1 MKRTPLSTKPG
12 AVWGSDKSG
21 YRAVVLP
28 GTEGPPNTLEVP
40 VASHSGRQ
48 AGRLTPVER
57 KYHAGVHEIVDA
69 REAAVRMAARLKG
82 QLKPISGGL
91 DDAQVPRM
99 RKQAQARQVIAP
111 TRPVIGDDTEVIEA
125 GELDAFEPGM
135 QQAAEARPVQ
145 GWVEAVPGLGSDAN
159 MEAKARAQ
167 MDVTIQQKYLAQ
179 RRRIMLELTDT
190 TLTMSAI
197 DVIVNKYSVTVL
209 LPQLADGGTFI
220 PRCGSELTISLN
232 DESIGCY
239 FPGAHFEIPQLKLIG
254 LTFIRKE
261 EGT

>member
-1 MKRTPLSTKPG
+1 MRKRTPLSTKPG
-12 AVWGSDKSG
+12 AVWGSEKSG
-21 YRAVVLP
+21 YRHEVLP
-28 GTEGPPNTLEVP
+28 GEGPPDRLTIP
-40 VASHSGRQ
+40 VAATSGRQ
-48 AGRLTPVER
+48 AGRPTPSER
-57 KYHAGVHEIVDA
+57 RYHAGVHEVVDA
-69 REAAVRMAARLKG
+69 REAAVRMAARSKG
-82 QLKPISGGL
+82 QLRPISGGL
-91 DDAQVPRM
+91 DDAQVPLM
-99 RKQAQARQVIAP
+99 RKQAQPRQVITQP
-111 TRPVIGDDTEVIEA
+111 QPIIGDDTEVIESN
-125 GELDAFEPGM
+125 ELDAFEPGM
-135 QQAAEARPVQ
+135 QQTADPRSVK
-145 GWVEAVPGLGSDAN
+145 GWVEAVPGLGSPPSMDTT
-159 MEAKARAQ
+159 KAQ
-167 MDVTIQQKYLAQ
+167 QVVTVQQKYLAQ

-220 PRCGSELTISLN
+220 PRCGSELTISMA

>member
-21 YRAVVLP
+21 YRQVILP
-28 GTEGPPNTLEVP
+28 GTDGPPDKLTIP
-40 VASHSGRQ
+40 VASESGRQ
-48 AGRLTPVER
+48 TGRPTPVER
-57 KYHAGVHEIVDA
+57 RYRAGAHEVVDA
-69 REAAVRMAARLKG
+69 REAAVRMAARSKG

-91 DDAQVPRM
+91 DDAQAPRM
-99 RKQAQARQVIAP
+99 HKQAQSRQVIMP
-111 TRPVIGDDTEVIEA
+111 LQPIVGPDTEVIES

-135 QQAAEARPVQ
+135 QQRADAMADAMADDMAAPTEVKAQAPQ
-145 GWVEAVPGLGSDAN
+145 GAN
-159 MEAKARAQ
+159 
-167 MDVTIQQKYLAQ
+167 IQQKYLAQ

-190 TLTMSAI
+190 TLTVSAI

-220 PRCGSELTISLN
+220 PRCGSELTISMN
-232 DESIGCY
+232 DESVGCY
-239 FPGAHFEIPQLKLIG
+239 YPGAYFEIPQLKLIG

>member
-1 MKRTPLSTKPG
+1 
-12 AVWGSDKSG
+12 
-21 YRAVVLP
+21 
-28 GTEGPPNTLEVP
+28 
-40 VASHSGRQ
+40 
-48 AGRLTPVER
+48 
-57 KYHAGVHEIVDA
+57 
-69 REAAVRMAARLKG
+69 MAARSKG
-82 QLKPISGGL
+82 QLRPINGGL
-91 DDAQVPRM
+91 DDAQVPLT
-99 RKQAQARQVIAP
+99 RKQAQPRQVITQP
-111 TRPVIGDDTEVIEA
+111 QPIIGDDTEVIESN
-125 GELDAFEPGM
+125 ELDAFEPGM
-135 QQAAEARPVQ
+135 QQTADPRSVK
-145 GWVEAVPGLGSDAN
+145 GWVEAVPGFAQPPSHRVQLPGTYSN
-159 MEAKARAQ
+159 LEAQTRAEQ
-167 MDVTIQQKYLAQ
+167 SIGIQQKYLAQ

-220 PRCGSELTISLN
+220 PRCGSELTISMA